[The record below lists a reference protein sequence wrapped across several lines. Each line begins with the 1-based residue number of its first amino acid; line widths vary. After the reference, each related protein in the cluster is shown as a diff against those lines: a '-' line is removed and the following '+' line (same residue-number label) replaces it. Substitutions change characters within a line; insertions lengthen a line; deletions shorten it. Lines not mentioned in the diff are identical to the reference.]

1 MPIVTDDP
9 LKALLKKADVAPNA
23 PCTSPLELA
32 NEARVLYRRRSRRH
46 RIIATTGIVFVGILF
61 WQGIHS
67 LHKGEWLQPRKD
79 LPRIAASN
87 SAVSPTDLGQAMK
100 AIVREQRIVEQLFVA
115 ERRHRLAMTAQKLE
129 ISPEPRARNDEQVG
143 RAALA
148 ILLAAD
154 QKRLRPELQTS
165 AREDYT
171 SVIGL
176 FPHTQWAESAQ
187 QRLAGLPH

>member
-1 MPIVTDDP
+1 MPPVIDDP
-9 LKALLKKADVAPNA
+9 LKALLEEADVAPLA
-23 PCTSPLELA
+23 SCTSPLKLA
-32 NEARVLYRRRSRRH
+32 SETRALYRRRSRRN
-46 RIIATTGIVFVGILF
+46 RVIATTGVVFVGFLF
-61 WQGIHS
+61 WLGIHS

-79 LPRIAASN
+79 LPSTAALN

-100 AIVREQRIVEQLFVA
+100 DIVREQRIVEQLFVA

-148 ILLAAD
+148 ILLPAD